1 MEVGALDSHGWRRE
15 LDKFA
20 ELKGILVSVN
30 PAMEEQSNRQVRH
43 LYDIFAN
50 LSKFEND
57 LTTAGFTKKGKI
69 KKEVE
74 KSSSELE
81 DAFMR
86 ATRDFADHFRKEQK
100 DIIAIAPKLQ
110 EIKPAET
117 KAITAISFPGVGAG
131 DLKDFEKLLEFAK
144 AFSKIYL
151 VIHGDVNREVKSTLD
166 ENKAIVDTY
175 ERHITIDKGE
185 VATTV
190 ANTDIADLSMKDLII
205 LNDKLLEDKKYL
217 DGRKDEV
224 SRLLGTSLV
233 SDTGSLQA
241 SVETA
246 SRLGLELPIEFSQQL
261 RLLQRDAGKANTL
274 TELVSLENQ
283 LHTSK
288 SKLANM
294 LRDKIIN
301 IKHEVT
307 QKIVDGGI
315 PTTSEVIP
323 TPPTVSV
330 EGEGV
335 AGLLSSYQ
343 RMVEWEGQVKIALR
357 EQVMELLDDVEKATE
372 IPEDTGIK
380 DVVGVRQ
387 FIADSKK
394 DLKNAEVDEMVRI
407 YLKAQGMNED
417 YRRAITESIR
427 SYLTRFNELATSAD
441 RVLDYAQ
448 LSKKAPKVEEL
459 EGGIT
464 YLLESLA
471 SLRTAVESGVATFR
485 DACQQEIDAIVQDLQ
500 TIKPAYAEI
509 FMPIIVELD
518 EGSNRIQNMDD
529 FSEIKS
535 EMRTIKETMLAK
547 ANDSLEN
554 LRYRLGVKIRLAAAK
569 LMGAGVQIPPD
580 VQEAI
585 SELNSVGV
593 AADNVFGLPAI
604 ARKMIEIYEKKISS
618 KVIVQLDAEVD
629 ALTTSLE
636 KAQSIGV
643 AVNSELKILQGMK
656 SKPPQELEEAADY
669 FDKLMNLTTSP
680 NVHKKI
686 RERVDEAYEQI
697 KNAVSLFENQGMS
710 EFVERLK
717 TLINQVP
724 SKLENDSPHVNEALD
739 VCLTLANIQE
749 EMLSVIKN
757 IANISA
763 QKYDAELKE
772 KSQYISTIERV
783 VEKYPDEFSK
793 IVFNTNKINE
803 LETTLAESKGL
814 DEAITSFHELEDMR
828 KKWLEQAIAM
838 DDWHKSLRMFMTGF
852 SAGAKAEERDK
863 FLDDATRKIRETYSR
878 EDISSYLTWAI
889 RETAQALVDKKK

>member
-1 MEVGALDSHGWRRE
+1 MDSHGWRRE

-30 PAMEEQSNRQVRH
+30 PAMEEQANRQVRH

-50 LSKFEND
+50 LSKQEND
-57 LTTAGFTKKGKI
+57 LTNAGIMKKGKV

-74 KSSSELE
+74 KSASELE

-100 DIIAIAPKLQ
+100 DVIAIAPKLQ
-110 EIKPAET
+110 EMKPAET

-144 AFSKIYL
+144 AFSGVYL
-151 VIHGDVNREVKSTLD
+151 TIHGDVNREVKSRLD
-166 ENKAIVDTY
+166 ENKATVETY

-185 VATTV
+185 VSTTV
-190 ANTDIADLSMKDLII
+190 TYDDVVDLSMKDLII
-205 LNDKLLEDKKYL
+205 LNDKLHEDKKYL

-246 SRLGLELPIEFSQQL
+246 SRLGLELPMEFSQQL
-261 RLLQRDAGKANTL
+261 RILQRDAGKANTL
-274 TELVSLENQ
+274 TDLVSLENQ

-288 SKLANM
+288 LKLANM

-315 PTTSEVIP
+315 PTSSDVIP
-323 TPPTVSV
+323 TPPEVSV
-330 EGEGV
+330 EGDGV

-357 EQVMELLDDVEKATE
+357 EQVLELLDDVEKATE
-372 IPEDTGIK
+372 VPEETGIK
-380 DVVGVRQ
+380 EVVGVRQ

-394 DLKNAEVDEMVRI
+394 TLKDTEVDEMVRI
-407 YLKAQGMNED
+407 YLKASGMNED
-417 YRRAITESIR
+417 YKRNIIESIR
-427 SYLTRFNELATSAD
+427 SYLSRFNELATSAD

-464 YLLESLA
+464 YLLESLTN
-471 SLRTAVESGVATFR
+471 LRTAVESGVATFR
-485 DACQQEIDAIVQDLQ
+485 DACQQEIDAIIQDLQ

-509 FMPIIVELD
+509 FMPIIIELD
-518 EGSNRIQNMDD
+518 EGSNKIQKMDD
-529 FSEIKS
+529 FSEIKT
-535 EMRTIKETMLAK
+535 EMRSIKETMLAK

-569 LMGAGVQIPPD
+569 LMGAGVEIPPE
-580 VQEAI
+580 VAEAI

-604 ARKMIEIYEKKISS
+604 ARKMVEIYEKKISS
-618 KVIVQLDAEVD
+618 KVIIKLDTEVD
-629 ALTTSLE
+629 ELKTSLE

-643 AVNSELKILQGMK
+643 DVSSELKLLNGMK
-656 SKPPQELEEAADY
+656 SKPPTELEDAADY

-697 KNAVSLFENQGMS
+697 KNAVSLFEDQGMS

-724 SKLENDSPHVNEALD
+724 AKLENDTPHVNEALD

-757 IANISA
+757 IANISG
-763 QKYDAELKE
+763 QKYDEELKE

-783 VEKYPDEFSK
+783 IEKYPDEFSK
-793 IVFNTNKINE
+793 IVFNINKMKE
-803 LETTLAESKGL
+803 LESTLAESNGL
-814 DEAITSFHELEDMR
+814 DEAIASFHELEEIR
-828 KKWLEQAIAM
+828 KKWLDQTISM

-852 SAGAKAEERDK
+852 SAGAKADERDK
-863 FLDDATRKIRETYSR
+863 FLEDATRKIRETYSR

-889 RETAQALVDKKK
+889 KETAQALVDKKQ

>member
-1 MEVGALDSHGWRRE
+1 MDSHGWRRE

-50 LSKFEND
+50 LSKVEND
-57 LTTAGFTKKGKI
+57 LTSAGVMKKGKI

-74 KSSSELE
+74 KSASELE

-86 ATRDFADHFRKEQK
+86 ATRDFAEHFRKEQK
-100 DIIAIAPKLQ
+100 DVIAIAPKLQ

-144 AFSKIYL
+144 AFSRVYV

-166 ENKAIVDTY
+166 ENKATVETY

-190 ANTDIADLSMKDLII
+190 SYDDVVDLSMKDLII
-205 LNDKLLEDKKYL
+205 LNDKLQADKMYL

-246 SRLGLELPIEFSQQL
+246 SRFGLELPMEFSQQL
-261 RLLQRDAGKANTL
+261 RILQRDAGKANTL
-274 TELVSLENQ
+274 TDLVSLENQ

-288 SKLANM
+288 LKLANM

-301 IKHEVT
+301 IKHDVT

-315 PTTSEVIP
+315 PTSSDVIP
-323 TPPTVSV
+323 TPPDVSI
-330 EGEGV
+330 EGDAI

-357 EQVMELLDDVEKATE
+357 EQVLELLDDVEKATDV
-372 IPEDTGIK
+372 PDDTGIK
-380 DVVGVRQ
+380 DVIGVRQ

-394 DLKNAEVDEMVRI
+394 TLKDTEVDEMVRI
-407 YLKAQGMNED
+407 YLKSSGMNND
-417 YRRAITESIR
+417 YKRNITESIR
-427 SYLTRFNELATSAD
+427 SYLSRFNELATSAD

-464 YLLESLA
+464 FLLESLA
-471 SLRTAVESGVATFR
+471 NLRIAVESGVSTFR
-485 DACQQEIDAIVQDLQ
+485 EACQQEIDAIVQDLQ

-509 FMPIIVELD
+509 FMPIIIELD
-518 EGSNRIQNMDD
+518 EGSNRIRKMDD

-569 LMGAGVQIPPD
+569 LMGAGVEIPPD
-580 VQEAI
+580 VSEAI

-604 ARKMIEIYEKKISS
+604 ARKMVEIYEKKITA
-618 KVIVQLDAEVD
+618 KVVVQLDAEVD
-629 ALTTSLE
+629 ALKTSLE

-643 AVNSELKILQGMK
+643 QVGAELKILDGMK
-656 SKPPQELEEAADY
+656 SKPPSELEDAADY

-686 RERVDEAYEQI
+686 RERVNEAYEQI

-717 TLINQVP
+717 ILINQVP
-724 SKLENDSPHVNEALD
+724 AKLENDSPHVNEALD

-749 EMLSVIKN
+749 EMLTVIKN
-757 IANISA
+757 IANVSA
-763 QKYDAELKE
+763 QRYDEELKA

-783 VEKYPDEFSK
+783 VEKYPNEFSK
-793 IVFNTNKINE
+793 VVFNTNKLRK

-814 DEAITSFHELEDMR
+814 DEAIACFHELEALR
-828 KKWLEQAIAM
+828 KKWLDQAIAM

-852 SAGAKAEERDK
+852 SASAKAEERDK
-863 FLDDATRKIRETYSR
+863 FIEDATRKIRETYSR

-889 RETAQALVDKKK
+889 RESAQALVDKKK

>member
-1 MEVGALDSHGWRRE
+1 LDSHGWRRE

-30 PAMEEQSNRQVRH
+30 PAMEEQANRQVRH

-50 LSKFEND
+50 LSKQEND
-57 LTTAGFTKKGKI
+57 LTNAGIMKKGKV

-74 KSSSELE
+74 KSASELE

-100 DIIAIAPKLQ
+100 DVIAIAPKLQ
-110 EIKPAET
+110 EMKPAET

-144 AFSKIYL
+144 AFSGVYL
-151 VIHGDVNREVKSTLD
+151 TIHGDVNREVKSRLD
-166 ENKAIVDTY
+166 ENKATVETY

-185 VATTV
+185 VSTTAAYDDV
-190 ANTDIADLSMKDLII
+190 VDLSMKDLII
-205 LNDKLLEDKKYL
+205 LNDKLHEDKKYL

-246 SRLGLELPIEFSQQL
+246 SRLGLELPMEFSQQL
-261 RLLQRDAGKANTL
+261 RILQRDAGKANTL
-274 TELVSLENQ
+274 TDLVSLENQ

-288 SKLANM
+288 IKLANM

-315 PTTSEVIP
+315 PTSSDVIP
-323 TPPTVSV
+323 TPPEVSV
-330 EGEGV
+330 EGDGV

-357 EQVMELLDDVEKATE
+357 EQVLELLDDVEKATE
-372 IPEDTGIK
+372 VPEETGIK

-394 DLKNAEVDEMVRI
+394 TLKDTEIDEMVKI
-407 YLKAQGMNED
+407 YLKASGMNED
-417 YRRAITESIR
+417 YKRNIIESIR
-427 SYLTRFNELATSAD
+427 SYLSRFNELATSAD

-464 YLLESLA
+464 YLLESLTN
-471 SLRTAVESGVATFR
+471 LRTAVESGVATFR
-485 DACQQEIDAIVQDLQ
+485 DACQQEIDAIIQDLQ

-509 FMPIIVELD
+509 FMPIIIELD
-518 EGSNRIQNMDD
+518 EGSNKIQKMDD
-529 FSEIKS
+529 FSEIKT
-535 EMRTIKETMLAK
+535 EMRSIKETMLAK

-569 LMGAGVQIPPD
+569 LMGAGVEIPPE
-580 VQEAI
+580 VAEAI

-604 ARKMIEIYEKKISS
+604 ARKMVEIYEKKISS
-618 KVIVQLDAEVD
+618 KVIIKLDTEVD
-629 ALTTSLE
+629 ELKASLE

-643 AVNSELKILQGMK
+643 DVSSELKLLNGMK
-656 SKPPQELEEAADY
+656 SKPPTELEDAADY

-686 RERVDEAYEQI
+686 RDRVDEAYEQI
-697 KNAVSLFENQGMS
+697 KNAVSLFEDQGMS

-717 TLINQVP
+717 TLLNQVP
-724 SKLENDSPHVNEALD
+724 AKLENDTPHVNEALD

-757 IANISA
+757 IANISG
-763 QKYDAELKE
+763 QKYDEELKE

-783 VEKYPDEFSK
+783 IEKYPDEFSK
-793 IVFNTNKINE
+793 IVFNINKMKE
-803 LETTLAESKGL
+803 LESTLAESNGL
-814 DEAITSFHELEDMR
+814 DEAIACFHELEEIR
-828 KKWLEQAIAM
+828 KKWLDQTIAM

-852 SAGAKAEERDK
+852 SAGAKADERDK
-863 FLDDATRKIRETYSR
+863 FLEDATRKIRETYSR

-889 RETAQALVDKKK
+889 KETAQALVDKKK

>member
-1 MEVGALDSHGWRRE
+1 MEVGTLDSHGWRRE

-74 KSSSELE
+74 KSASELE

-86 ATRDFADHFRKEQK
+86 ATRDFAEHFRKEQK
-100 DIIAIAPKLQ
+100 DVIAIAPKLQ

-144 AFSKIYL
+144 AFANVHAGIY
-151 VIHGDVNREVKSTLD
+151 GDVSRQVKSTLD
-166 ENKAIVDTY
+166 ENKAIVETY

-190 ANTDIADLSMKDLII
+190 ANDDVVDLSMKDLII
-205 LNDKLLEDKKYL
+205 LNDKLNEDKTYL

-246 SRLGLELPIEFSQQL
+246 SRLGLELPMEFSQKL
-261 RLLQRDAGKANTL
+261 RILQRDAGKANTL
-274 TELVSLENQ
+274 TDLVSLENQ

-288 SKLANM
+288 VKLANM

-315 PTTSEVIP
+315 PTTSDVIP
-323 TPPTVSV
+323 TPPEVSV

-357 EQVMELLDDVEKATE
+357 EQVMELLDDVEKATDV
-372 IPEDTGIK
+372 PEDTGIK
-380 DVVGVRQ
+380 DVDAVRQ
-387 FIADSKK
+387 FIAESKK
-394 DLKNAEVDEMVRI
+394 TLKDTEVDEMVRI
-407 YLKAQGMNED
+407 YLKASGMNDD
-417 YRRAITESIR
+417 YKKNITESIR
-427 SYLTRFNELATSAD
+427 SYLGRFNELATSAD

-471 SLRTAVESGVATFR
+471 NLRTAVESGVATFR

-509 FMPIIVELD
+509 FLPIIVDLD
-518 EGSNRIQNMDD
+518 GGASRIQKMDD

-569 LMGAGVQIPPD
+569 LMGAGVEIPPE

-585 SELNSVGV
+585 SELNSVSI

-604 ARKMIEIYEKKISS
+604 ARKMVEIYEKKISS

-629 ALTTSLE
+629 SLTISLE

-643 AVNSELKILQGMK
+643 KVGKELKLLEGMK
-656 SKPPQELEEAADY
+656 SKPPQELEDAADY
-669 FDKLMNLTTSP
+669 FDRLMNLTTSP

-717 TLINQVP
+717 ALIDQVP
-724 SKLENDSPHVNEALD
+724 AKLENDSPHVNEALD

-749 EMLSVIKN
+749 EMLTVIKN

-763 QKYDAELKE
+763 QKYDTELKE

-793 IVFNTNKINE
+793 IVFDTNKMKG
-803 LETTLAESKGL
+803 LESTLIESNGL
-814 DEAITSFHELEDMR
+814 DEAIAAFHELEGMR
-828 KKWLEQAIAM
+828 KKWLDQAVAM

-852 SAGAKAEERDK
+852 SASAKADDRDK

-889 RETAQALVDKKK
+889 KETAQALVDKKK

>member
-1 MEVGALDSHGWRRE
+1 MLLDSHGWRRE
-15 LDKFA
+15 LDKFS
-20 ELKGILVSVN
+20 ELKGILVTVN
-30 PAMEEQSNRQVRH
+30 PAMEEQSSRQVRH

-50 LSKFEND
+50 LSKFENE
-57 LTTAGFTKKGKI
+57 LTTAGILKKGSI
-69 KKEVE
+69 KKEVD
-74 KSSSELE
+74 KSASELE

-86 ATRDFADHFRKEQK
+86 ATRDFAEHFKKEQK
-100 DIIAIAPKLQ
+100 DVIAIAPKLQ

-117 KAITAISFPGVGAG
+117 KAITAISFPGIGAG

-144 AFSKIYL
+144 QFSQVYL
-151 VIHGDVNREVKSTLD
+151 VIHGDVSREVKSTLD
-166 ENKAIVDTY
+166 ANKATVETY

-185 VATTV
+185 VSTTV
-190 ANTDIADLSMKDLII
+190 ANDEVTNLSLKDMIL
-205 LNDKLLEDKKYL
+205 LNDKLAQDKKYL

-246 SRLGLELPIEFSQQL
+246 SRLGLELPMEFSQQL
-261 RLLQRDAGKANTL
+261 RLLQRDASKANTL
-274 TELVSLENQ
+274 TDLVSLENQ

-288 SKLANM
+288 VKLANM

-315 PTTSEVIP
+315 PTTSDVIP
-323 TPPTVSV
+323 TPPSVSV

-357 EQVMELLDDVEKATE
+357 EQVMELLDDVEKATNV
-372 IPEDTGIK
+372 PEDTGIK
-380 DVVGVRQ
+380 DAAAVRQ
-387 FIADSKK
+387 FISESKK
-394 DLKNAEVDEMVRI
+394 DLKDAEVDEMVRI
-407 YLKAQGMNED
+407 YLKASGMND
-417 YRRAITESIR
+417 DHKRFITENIR

-441 RVLDYAQ
+441 RVLDHAQ
-448 LSKKAPKVEEL
+448 LSKKAPKVDEL

-464 YLLESLA
+464 YLLESLTT
-471 SLRTAVESGVATFR
+471 LRTAVDSGVATFR
-485 DACQQEIDAIVQDLQ
+485 EACQQEIDAIIHDLQ

-509 FMPIIVELD
+509 FMPIIVDLD
-518 EGSNRIQNMDD
+518 EGSARIKGLND

-547 ANDSLEN
+547 ANDAMEN

-569 LMGAGVQIPPD
+569 LMGAGVEIPPD

-585 SELNSVGV
+585 SELNNVGV
-593 AADNVFGLPAI
+593 AADNVFGLPAT
-604 ARKMIEIYEKKISS
+604 ARKMVEIYEKKISS
-618 KVIVQLDAEVD
+618 KVIDKLDSEVD
-629 ALTTSLE
+629 SLKTSLE

-643 AVNSELKILQGMK
+643 KVSKELKMLEDMK
-656 SKPPQELEEAADY
+656 SKPPAELEEAADY

-680 NVHKKI
+680 AVHKKI
-686 RERVDEAYEQI
+686 RERVDEAYQQI
-697 KNAVSLFENQGMS
+697 KNAVSLFEEQGMS

-717 TLINQVP
+717 ILIDQVP
-724 SKLENDSPHVNEALD
+724 AKLENESPHVNEALD

-757 IANISA
+757 VSNISA
-763 QKYDAELKE
+763 SKYDEELQE

-783 VEKYPDEFSK
+783 VEMHPNEFSK
-793 IVFNTNKINE
+793 IVFDTNKIKE
-803 LETTLAESKGL
+803 LENTLDNATGL
-814 DEAITSFHELEDMR
+814 DEAISCFHELEELR
-828 KKWLEQAIAM
+828 KKWLDQAIAM

-863 FLDDATRKIRETYSR
+863 FIEDATRKIRETYSR
-878 EDISSYLTWAI
+878 EDISSYLSWAI
-889 RETAQALVDKKK
+889 RVTAQALVDKKK

>member
-1 MEVGALDSHGWRRE
+1 MDSHGWRRE

-30 PAMEEQSNRQVRH
+30 PAMEEQANRQVRH

-50 LSKFEND
+50 LSKQEND
-57 LTTAGFTKKGKI
+57 LTNAGIMKKGKV

-74 KSSSELE
+74 KSASELE

-100 DIIAIAPKLQ
+100 DVIAIAPKLQ
-110 EIKPAET
+110 EMKPAET

-144 AFSKIYL
+144 AFSGVYL
-151 VIHGDVNREVKSTLD
+151 TIHGDVNREVKSRLD
-166 ENKAIVDTY
+166 ENKATVETY

-185 VATTV
+185 VSTTV
-190 ANTDIADLSMKDLII
+190 TYDDVVDLSMKDLII
-205 LNDKLLEDKKYL
+205 LNDKLHEDKKYL

-246 SRLGLELPIEFSQQL
+246 SRLGLELPMEFSQQL
-261 RLLQRDAGKANTL
+261 RILQRDAGKANTL
-274 TELVSLENQ
+274 TDLVSLENQ

-288 SKLANM
+288 LKLANM

-315 PTTSEVIP
+315 PTSSDVIP
-323 TPPTVSV
+323 TPPEVSV
-330 EGEGV
+330 EDDGV

-357 EQVMELLDDVEKATE
+357 EQVLELLDDVEKATE
-372 IPEDTGIK
+372 VPEETGIK

-394 DLKNAEVDEMVRI
+394 TLKDTEVDEMVRI
-407 YLKAQGMNED
+407 YLKASGMNED
-417 YRRAITESIR
+417 YKRNIIESIR
-427 SYLTRFNELATSAD
+427 SYLSRFNELATSAD

-464 YLLESLA
+464 YLLESLTN
-471 SLRTAVESGVATFR
+471 LRTAVESGVATFR
-485 DACQQEIDAIVQDLQ
+485 DACQQEIDAIIQDLQ

-509 FMPIIVELD
+509 FMPIIIELD
-518 EGSNRIQNMDD
+518 EGSNKIQKMDD
-529 FSEIKS
+529 FSEIKT
-535 EMRTIKETMLAK
+535 EMRSIKETMLAK

-569 LMGAGVQIPPD
+569 LMGAGVEIPPE
-580 VQEAI
+580 VAEAI

-604 ARKMIEIYEKKISS
+604 ARKMVEIYEKKISS
-618 KVIVQLDAEVD
+618 KVIIKLDTEVD
-629 ALTTSLE
+629 ELKTSLE

-643 AVNSELKILQGMK
+643 DVSSELKLLNGMK
-656 SKPPQELEEAADY
+656 SKPPTELEDAADY

-697 KNAVSLFENQGMS
+697 KNAVSLFEDQGMS

-724 SKLENDSPHVNEALD
+724 AKLENDTPHVNEALD

-757 IANISA
+757 IANISG
-763 QKYDAELKE
+763 QKYDEELKE

-783 VEKYPDEFSK
+783 IEKYPDEFSK
-793 IVFNTNKINE
+793 IVFNINKMKE
-803 LETTLAESKGL
+803 LESTLAESNGL
-814 DEAITSFHELEDMR
+814 DEAIASFHELEEIR
-828 KKWLEQAIAM
+828 KKWLDQTISM

-852 SAGAKAEERDK
+852 SAGAKADERDK
-863 FLDDATRKIRETYSR
+863 FLEDATRKIRETYSR

-889 RETAQALVDKKK
+889 KETAQALVDKKQ

>member
-1 MEVGALDSHGWRRE
+1 LDSHGWRRE

-30 PAMEEQSNRQVRH
+30 PAMEEQANRQVRH

-50 LSKFEND
+50 LSKQEND
-57 LTTAGFTKKGKI
+57 LTNAGMMKKGKV

-74 KSSSELE
+74 KSASELE

-86 ATRDFADHFRKEQK
+86 ATRDFAEHFRKEQK
-100 DIIAIAPKLQ
+100 DVIAIAPKLQ

-117 KAITAISFPGVGAG
+117 KSIMAISFPGIGAG

-144 AFSKIYL
+144 AFSRIYL
-151 VIHGDVNREVKSTLD
+151 TIHGDVNREVKSILD
-166 ENKAIVDTY
+166 ENKAIVETY

-190 ANTDIADLSMKDLII
+190 TYDDVVDLSMKDLVI
-205 LNDKLLEDKKYL
+205 LNDKLQEDKMYL

-246 SRLGLELPIEFSQQL
+246 SRLGLELPMEFSQQL
-261 RLLQRDAGKANTL
+261 RILQRDAGVANTL
-274 TELVSLENQ
+274 TDLVSLENQ

-288 SKLANM
+288 LKLANM

-315 PTTSEVIP
+315 PTSSDVIP
-323 TPPTVSV
+323 TPPDVSV
-330 EGEGV
+330 EGDGV

-357 EQVMELLDDVEKATE
+357 EQVLELLDDVEKATE
-372 IPEDTGIK
+372 VPEDTGVK

-394 DLKNAEVDEMVRI
+394 TLKDTEVDEMVRI
-407 YLKAQGMNED
+407 YLKASGMNED
-417 YRRAITESIR
+417 YKKNIIESIR
-427 SYLTRFNELATSAD
+427 SYLSRFNELATSAD

-448 LSKKAPKVEEL
+448 LSKKAPKVEDL

-464 YLLESLA
+464 FLLESLTN
-471 SLRTAVESGVATFR
+471 LRTAVESGVATFR
-485 DACQQEIDAIVQDLQ
+485 DACQQEIDAIIQDLQ

-509 FMPIIVELD
+509 FMPIIIELD
-518 EGSNRIQNMDD
+518 EGSNKIRTLDD
-529 FSEIKS
+529 FSEIKT
-535 EMRTIKETMLAK
+535 EMRSIKETMLAK

-569 LMGAGVQIPPD
+569 LMGAGVDIPPD
-580 VQEAI
+580 VAEAI

-604 ARKMIEIYEKKISS
+604 ARKMVEIYEKKISS
-618 KVIVQLDAEVD
+618 KVIIKLDTEVD
-629 ALTTSLE
+629 ELKTSLE

-643 AVNSELKILQGMK
+643 DVSSELKLLNSMK
-656 SKPPQELEEAADY
+656 SKPPTELEDAADY

-686 RERVDEAYEQI
+686 RERVDEAYKQI
-697 KNAVSLFENQGMS
+697 KNAVSLFEDQGMS

-724 SKLENDSPHVNEALD
+724 AKLENDTPHVNEALD

-757 IANISA
+757 IANISG
-763 QKYDAELKE
+763 QKYDEELKE

-783 VEKYPDEFSK
+783 VEKHPDEFSK
-793 IVFNTNKINE
+793 LVFNTNKMRK
-803 LETTLAESKGL
+803 LESSLAESTGL
-814 DEAITSFHELEDMR
+814 DEAIASFHELENLR

-852 SAGAKAEERDK
+852 SAGAKADERDK
-863 FLDDATRKIRETYSR
+863 FIEDATRKIRETYSR

-889 RETAQALVDKKK
+889 KETAQALVDKKK

>member
-1 MEVGALDSHGWRRE
+1 MDSHGWRRE

-50 LSKFEND
+50 LSKQEND
-57 LTTAGFTKKGKI
+57 LTNAGVMKKGKV

-74 KSSSELE
+74 KSASELE

-86 ATRDFADHFRKEQK
+86 ATRDFAEHFRKEHK
-100 DIIAIAPKLQ
+100 DVITIAPKLQ

-117 KAITAISFPGVGAG
+117 KAIAAISFPGVGAG

-144 AFSKIYL
+144 TFANVYL
-151 VIHGDVNREVKSTLD
+151 VIHADVTREVKSTLD
-166 ENKAIVDTY
+166 ENKATVDTY

-185 VATTV
+185 VSTTV
-190 ANTDIADLSMKDLII
+190 AYDDATALSMRDLII
-205 LNDKLLEDKKYL
+205 LNDKLHEDKTYL

-224 SRLLGTSLV
+224 SRLLSSSLV
-233 SDTGSLQA
+233 SDIGSLQA

-246 SRLGLELPIEFSQQL
+246 SRLGLDLPMEFSQQL
-261 RLLQRDAGKANTL
+261 RILQRDAGKANTL

-283 LHTSK
+283 LHTSRL
-288 SKLANM
+288 KLANM

-330 EGEGV
+330 EGESV

-357 EQVMELLDDVEKATE
+357 EQVLELLDDVEKATE
-372 IPEDTGIK
+372 FPEDTGIK
-380 DVVGVRQ
+380 DVIGVRQ
-387 FIADSKK
+387 FITNSKK
-394 DLKNAEVDEMVRI
+394 TLKDAEVDEMVRI
-407 YLKAQGMNED
+407 YLMASGMND
-417 YRRAITESIR
+417 DNKKNIIDSIR
-427 SYLTRFNELATSAD
+427 SYLARFNELATSAD

-464 YLLESLA
+464 YLLESLS
-471 SLRTAVESGVATFR
+471 SLRIAVDSGVATFK
-485 DACQQEIDAIVQDLQ
+485 DACQQEIDAIVHDLQ

-509 FMPIIVELD
+509 FMPIIVDLD
-518 EGSNRIQNMDD
+518 EGSNRIMKMDD
-529 FSEIKS
+529 FSEIKT
-535 EMRTIKETMLAK
+535 EMRSIKETMLAK

-580 VQEAI
+580 VSEAI

-604 ARKMIEIYEKKISS
+604 ARKMVEIYEKKISS
-618 KVIVQLDAEVD
+618 KVIIQLDAEVD
-629 ALTTSLE
+629 ALTISLE

-643 AVNSELKILQGMK
+643 GVEKELKMLQGMK
-656 SKPPQELEEAADY
+656 SKPPQELEDAADY

-680 NVHKKI
+680 AVHKKI
-686 RERVDEAYEQI
+686 RERVDEAYVQI

-724 SKLENDSPHVNEALD
+724 AKLENDSPHVNEALD

-749 EMLSVIKN
+749 EMLTVIKN

-763 QKYDAELKE
+763 QKYDQELKE

-783 VEKYPDEFSK
+783 VEKHPDEFSK
-793 IVFNTNKINE
+793 IVFNTNKMKK
-803 LETTLAESKGL
+803 LESTLAESKGL
-814 DEAITSFHELEDMR
+814 DEAIASFHELEEIR
-828 KKWLEQAIAM
+828 RKWLDQAIAM

-852 SAGAKAEERDK
+852 SASAKAEERDK
-863 FLDDATRKIRETYSR
+863 FIEDAIRKIRETYSR
-878 EDISSYLTWAI
+878 EDISSYLAWAI
-889 RETAQALVDKKK
+889 KESALALVDKKK